1 MSDPKQ
7 WWEQDVAAVE
17 PGPTAAIDPA
27 MPTASPPAQAP
38 NWWETD
44 AAAPAAAAPPV
55 DAKGKKPATWG
66 ETAVDVAKATPTGI
80 LKGILGVG
88 SLPGN
93 IEMLGRMGL
102 DWGAEKL
109 GYGDPGFSQPKPKD
123 DPYYAGRPTFMPA
136 YPDYK
141 ADLEQRLG
149 TKLYEPTTTAGKYA
163 QTAGEFAPGG
173 FMGPVRSVGR
183 RVADVAAPAALS
195 ETAGQMTEGTAAE
208 PWARVGGA
216 LTGALAPSL
225 LSRTI
230 TPMPIRSN
238 DPEHL
243 KAVQTLD
250 KEGVSMTA
258 GQRTNRMPLRWM
270 ESASND
276 VPLGGQGG
284 QKAMIEQGET
294 FTRAAL
300 KRIGENERRATPEVM
315 DRAFTRIGGEFDRLA
330 KNNSLRADMPLA
342 NDLRTAVSDYF
353 SLVPESQRAPIVKDI
368 LGDISKRF
376 GSVGHNG
383 GPPLGNL
390 SGEAYQALRSRL
402 DKQARATKFSDPQLS
417 DALFGIREAL
427 DGAMERSIS
436 GADKAA
442 WAKARQQY
450 RNILVLEKAVGGAGE
465 QAAKGI
471 VTPAQLGSA
480 VANQNKRNYVRG
492 KGDYADL
499 AHAGRAALLPLPQSG
514 TAPRAA
520 AMGALNTAFGIG
532 GYGVG
537 GPIGAAAALA
547 APAASARLFMS
558 SPVQKYLGNQVMTPM
573 QPYLRSPAFQ
583 SQIPGVTAG
592 AFEEP

>member
-44 AAAPAAAAPPV
+44 AAAPAAAAPP

-88 SLPGN
+88 SMPGN
-93 IEMLGRMGL
+93 FELLYRMGL
-102 DWGAEKL
+102 DWGAQKL
-109 GYGDPGFSQPKPKD
+109 GYADPRLSQPKPAD
-123 DPYYAGRPTFMPA
+123 DPVYGGRATFLPS
-136 YPDYK
+136 YSDYK
-141 ADLEQRLG
+141 ADLEKRIG
-149 TKLYEPTTTAGKYA
+149 TKLYEPTTTAGEYA
-163 QTAGEFAPGG
+163 QTGGEFATGG
-173 FMGPVRSVGR
+173 FMGPTRSVGR
-183 RVADVAAPAALS
+183 RVADVAAPAVAS
-195 ETAGQMTEGTAAE
+195 ETAGQMTKGTEYE

-216 LTGALAPSL
+216 FTGAVAPSL
-225 LSRTI
+225 LSRAV
-230 TPMPIRSN
+230 TPMPIRAN

-243 KAVQTLD
+243 RAIQALD

-284 QKAMIEQGET
+284 QKAMVEQGET
-294 FTRAAL
+294 YTRAAL
-300 KRIGENERRATPEVM
+300 KRIGENERRATDTVM
-315 DRAFTRIGGEFDRLA
+315 DKAFDRIGGNFDRLA
-330 KNNSLRADMPLA
+330 AGNTLRADMPLA
-342 NDLRTAVSDYF
+342 NDLRSSVSEYF
-353 SLVPESQRAPIVKDI
+353 SLVPESHRAPIIKNTI
-368 LGDISKRF
+368 ADISKHF
-376 GSVGHNG
+376 GSG
-383 GPPLGNL
+383 GPGTGTL

-402 DKQARATKFSDPQLS
+402 DKAGRATKVSDPQLS

-436 GADKAA
+436 PAQAKE
-442 WAKARQQY
+442 WAKARREY
-450 RNILVLEKAVGGAGE
+450 RNILVIEKAVGGPGE
-465 QAAKGI
+465 QGAKGI
-471 VTPAQLGSA
+471 ITPARLGAA
-480 VANQNKRNYVRG
+480 VDAQNRRSYVRG
-492 KGDYADL
+492 KGDFAEL
-499 AHAGRAALLPLPQSG
+499 ARAGKAALLPLPQSG

-520 AMGALNTAFGIG
+520 AMGALNTLAGVG
-532 GYGVG
+532 GYGAG
-537 GPIGAAAALA
+537 GPLGAAAALA

-558 SPVQKYLGNQVMTPM
+558 SPVQRYLGNQVMTPM

-592 AFEEP
+592 AFEEQ